1 MFIKSHRDFQPGSG
15 SSFAQQHHWH
25 EQKPPLAGAF
35 PGSLVGCIQPGT
47 TQKPALLSIN
57 IMARFCY
64 PAVFPGA

>member
-1 MFIKSHRDFQPGSG
+1 MFIKSHRDFQPGSA

-25 EQKPPLAGAF
+25 EQKPPLAVAF
-35 PGSLVGCIQPGT
+35 PGSLEGCMQPGT
-47 TQKPALLSIN
+47 TQKTALLSIN